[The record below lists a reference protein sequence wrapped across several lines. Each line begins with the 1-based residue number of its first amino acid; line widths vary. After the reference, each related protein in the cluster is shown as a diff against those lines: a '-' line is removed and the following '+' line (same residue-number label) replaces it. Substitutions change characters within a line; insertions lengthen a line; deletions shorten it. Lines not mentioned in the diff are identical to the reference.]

1 MAQTAAIAPALTAG
15 TTSADISIP
24 AFENW
29 LVGIYTD
36 DANGFQALLN
46 EQSIIVYIDTPS
58 SADTIECVLT
68 RNNPVVQ
75 IPGKCTIRL
84 KRPAQP
90 AGSVNIGAF
99 LNDNT

>member
-1 MAQTAAIAPALTAG
+1 MAQTASIAPGVTSV
-15 TTSADISIP
+15 TSADIAIP

-29 LVGIYTD
+29 IVGIYTD
-36 DANGFQALLN
+36 SAGGYQDIRND
-46 EQSIIVYIDTPS
+46 QSIIVYIDTPS
-58 SADTIECVLT
+58 SADTIETILT
-68 RNNPVVQ
+68 RDNPVVQ

-90 AGSVNIGAF
+90 ADGVNIGAF